1 MGRAGLAQSAL
12 PWRGPDLHALQAIRE
27 GHYSIQVLADLLRP
41 GQVVTHDAVQL
52 HAEQP
57 ILSTW
62 AHLSHR
68 SDLALSASRSASSSA
83 SGDTRSEL
91 RRLGAHMSS
100 GPVSLGSRAG
110 SIKTC
115 PESAI
120 LPAGEEV

>member
-1 MGRAGLAQSAL
+1 MMPSSSTRSSLF
-12 PWRGPDLHALQAIRE
+12 
-27 GHYSIQVLADLLRP
+27 
-41 GQVVTHDAVQL
+41 
-52 HAEQP
+52 
-57 ILSTW
+57 LSTW